1 MAFDP
6 APSLSRTTRVDV
18 VAASPGAH
26 VLGVAVT
33 TDGDVPAAIGL
44 SREQL
49 AEWGFTGAAGSTF
62 VIPSGTPVVAVGVG
76 PAAGVS
82 SAGLRDAAA
91 AFARAAGREA
101 ALSTDLAGVP
111 GVNAAEAAQV
121 VVEGA
126 LLGRYRYDALRSEPK
141 TVALESLELH
151 VPDEAAASAGV
162 ARGLVLARAAALSRD
177 LANTPAGHLTAP
189 DFGDLATRV
198 AADAGL
204 EIVVHDKA
212 ALVELGCG
220 GLLGVNAGSTVEPRM
235 VVLRYQPAGAT
246 AHLGLVGKGITYDS
260 GGISL
265 KPSNAMHAAMK
276 MDMSGA
282 GAVLAAMSVLAELDV
297 PVAVSAYLALTD
309 NMPSGSA
316 TKLGDV
322 LVSRSGRTIEV
333 VNTDAEGRL
342 VMADAISLAR
352 EDGVEAIVDIATLTG
367 AALAALGPLTG
378 AVIGNDDA
386 LRRIVEDASERTDE
400 RVWALPLDHRY
411 RAWMDSEVADI
422 KNLGG
427 EFAGAITAALFLSEW
442 VGDVPWAHLDIAG
455 PMRSDKDDAWRT
467 QGATGF
473 GARLLVETV
482 LGYAASR

>member
-6 APSLSRTTRVDV
+6 APSLPLVRAIDVAV
-18 VAASPGAH
+18 VAASAGSP

-33 TDGDVPAAIGL
+33 SDGDVPSALGL
-44 SREQL
+44 TREQL
-49 AEWGFTGAAGSTF
+49 TAWGFSGAPGSTL
-62 VIPSGTPVVAVGVG
+62 VVPSEQPVVAVGVG
-76 PAAGVS
+76 KAADVS
-82 SAGLRDAAA
+82 GAVLRDAAA
-91 AFARAAGREA
+91 AFARAAAHESS
-101 ALSTDLAGVP
+101 LSTDLAAVP
-111 GVNAAEAAQV
+111 GVHPAEAAQV
-121 VVEGA
+121 VVEG
-126 LLGRYRYDALRSEPK
+126 LVLGRYRYDPLRSAPT
-141 TVALESLELH
+141 TVPLASIELH
-151 VPDEAAASAGV
+151 VTDEDAARVGAAD
-162 ARGLVLARAAALSRD
+162 GLVLARAAALSRD

-189 DFGDLATRV
+189 DFADLAVRV
-198 AADAGL
+198 GGEAGL
-204 EIVVHDKA
+204 EVVVHDKA

-235 VVLRYQPAGAT
+235 VVVRYTPDGAVG
-246 AHLGLVGKGITYDS
+246 HLGLVGKGITYDS

-282 GAVLAAMSVLAELDV
+282 GAVLAAMTVLAELDV

-342 VMADAISLAR
+342 VMADAIALAR

-367 AALAALGPLTG
+367 AALAALGPLT
-378 AVIGNDDA
+378 AALIGNDDD
-386 LRRIVEDASERTDE
+386 LRAIVEEASDQTDE
-400 RVWALPLDHRY
+400 RVWAMPLDHRY

-422 KNLGG
+422 KNLG
-427 EFAGAITAALFLSEW
+427 
-442 VGDVPWAHLDIAG
+442 
-455 PMRSDKDDAWRT
+455 
-467 QGATGF
+467 
-473 GARLLVETV
+473 
-482 LGYAASR
+482 